1 MSIELRDVTFRV
13 GAETHIYE
21 TNLIL
26 EPGGFNI
33 LLGTTLSGKTT
44 LMRLM
49 AGLDKPT
56 TGEIWTKDGN
66 VTGVP
71 VQKRSVAMV
80 YQAFINYPS
89 FTVYDNIASP
99 LKVAGLSKSAIKE
112 KVHHI
117 GDLLKLTPMFNR
129 LPSELSGGQQQR
141 TALARALVKGT
152 ELVLLDEPL
161 ANLDYKLREELRD
174 ELPRLFADTGATVVY
189 ATSEPLEALMLGGH
203 TATLKE
209 GRVVQFGQTASIYRK
224 PATMESAEVFSD
236 PPINTAVI
244 KKKGEMAYLGET
256 VSWKVPEQLASLP
269 DGDYKIGLRPHHLS
283 PEGKGVE
290 VEGIVRI
297 DEISGSGSIIRMNVD
312 DNIWVC
318 ETRSIHSY
326 EFGEKAR
333 FVFNADNC
341 MYFGAD
347 NQRIEQHQSSS
358 DQTDISALLH
368 KRCHK
373 NKR

>member
-21 TNLIL
+21 TNLLL

-49 AGLDKPT
+49 AGLEKPT
-56 TGEIWTKDGN
+56 TGEIWTKDSN

-99 LKVAGLSKSAIKE
+99 LKVAGLSKKAIKE

-117 GDLLKLTPMFNR
+117 TDLLKLAPMLNR

-236 PPINTAVI
+236 PPINTAAI
-244 KKKGEMAYLGET
+244 KKLGETAYLGET

-269 DGDYKIGLRPHHLS
+269 DGSYKIALRPHHLL
-283 PEGKGVE
+283 PEGQGVK
-290 VEGIVRI
+290 VDGIVQI
-297 DEISGSGSIIRMNVD
+297 AEISGSGSIIRMKVGDNV
-312 DNIWVC
+312 WVC

-326 EFGEKAR
+326 EFGEKVR
-333 FVFNADNC
+333 FVFNAENC

-347 NQRIEQHQSSS
+347 DQLIE
-358 DQTDISALLH
+358 
-368 KRCHK
+368 
-373 NKR
+373 

>member
-1 MSIELRDVTFRV
+1 MAIELKGVTFRV

-21 TNLIL
+21 TNLTL

-49 AGLDKPT
+49 AGLEKPT
-56 TGEIWTKDGN
+56 RGEVWTNGKN
-66 VTGVP
+66 VSTVP
-71 VQKRSVAMV
+71 VQQRSVAMV

-89 FTVYDNIASP
+89 FSVYDNIASP
-99 LKVAGLSKSAIKE
+99 LKVAGLAKQEIQE
-112 KVHHI
+112 KVQHI
-117 GDLLKLTPMFNR
+117 AELLKLTPMLNR

-141 TALARALVKGT
+141 TALARALVKGA

-174 ELPRLFADTGATVVY
+174 ELPKLFADTGATVVY

-209 GRVVQFGQTASIYRK
+209 GRVVQFGQTSSIYRQ
-224 PATMESAEVFSD
+224 PSTLESAEVFSD
-236 PPINTAVI
+236 PPINTATIRKQGDV
-244 KKKGEMAYLGET
+244 AYLGEK
-256 VSWKVPEQLASLP
+256 VSWKVPDKLAALP
-269 DGDYKIGLRPHHLS
+269 DSDYRIALRPHHLLT
-283 PEGKGVE
+283 EGQGVQ
-290 VEGIVRI
+290 VDGVVQIA
-297 DEISGSGSIIRMNVD
+297 EISGSDSIIRVNVD
-312 DNIWVC
+312 DNIWVS
-318 ETRSIHSY
+318 ESHGIHAF

-333 FVFNADNC
+333 FVFNADDC

-347 NQRIEQHQSSS
+347 DRLIEV
-358 DQTDISALLH
+358 
-368 KRCHK
+368 
-373 NKR
+373 